1 MSGNVAEGRA
11 EAEKSIFTRR
21 NFLRGS
27 ALAVGGM
34 ALYAGEIARHEIS
47 VVTQSL
53 GIRNLQDAFVGLRVA
68 QISDIHF
75 DEYTEPAFVRRVV
88 AEINRLQPDIV
99 LLTGD
104 FISIGPMPKT
114 YAEGAILRCLEI
126 LRGIVA
132 PRFACMGNHD
142 SIIGAPVL
150 RPIFA
155 SYDLPLLMNE
165 CVPFER
171 DGQRLWISGVGEYL
185 TEVADLDRAVPK
197 RPEAPVLLMGHSPD
211 YADAVVQH
219 ARGRL
224 VDVMFSGH
232 THGGQVRIPLLPPMH
247 LPLGGRKYV
256 EGMFQLGQMQ
266 LYVNRGIGTVG
277 VPMRLNCP
285 PEIAIFTLQRA

>member
-1 MSGNVAEGRA
+1 MSGNAAEGPEA
-11 EAEKSIFTRR
+11 EAKPRLSRR
-21 NFLRGS
+21 NFIRGS
-27 ALAVGGM
+27 ALAVGGL
-34 ALYAGEIARHEIS
+34 AFYAGEIARHEIS
-47 VVTQSL
+47 VVTQTL

-68 QISDIHF
+68 QVSDIHF
-75 DEYTEPAFVRRVV
+75 DEFTEPAFVRRVV
-88 AEINRLQPDIV
+88 AEINRLQPDLV

-104 FISIGPMPKT
+104 FISIGPLPKT

-126 LRGIVA
+126 LRGITA
-132 PRFACMGNHD
+132 ARFACMGNHD

-155 SYDLPLLMNE
+155 SYDIPLLMNE
-165 CVPFER
+165 HVPFER

-185 TEVADLDRAVPK
+185 TEVANLDLAVPK
-197 RPEAPVLLMGHSPD
+197 RPDGPVLLMGHSPD

-247 LPLGGRKYV
+247 LPLGGQKYV

-285 PEIAIFTLQRA
+285 PEIGLFTLQRA